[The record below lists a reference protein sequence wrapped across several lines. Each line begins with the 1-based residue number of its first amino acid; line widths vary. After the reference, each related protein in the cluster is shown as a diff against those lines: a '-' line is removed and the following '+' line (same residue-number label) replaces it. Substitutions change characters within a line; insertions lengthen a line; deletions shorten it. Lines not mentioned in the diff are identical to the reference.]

1 MFVFMVVPGIT
12 ACNINPYH
20 IYGVIFKKRNLMKL
34 IIGVY
39 WIIETQAIF
48 LQVDYV

>member
-1 MFVFMVVPGIT
+1 MVLPGIT

-39 WIIETQAIF
+39 WIIETQAIS
-48 LQVDYV
+48 LQGDYV